1 MSDYLSRIDRETW
14 FSQAPSHPLPHASLV
29 EARIDADLAWK
40 DYDEV
45 IEREIHADTWE
56 LRPPDYKKVAMY
68 LELAEAAEAKY
79 SKLFDELNGA
89 K

>member
-14 FSQAPSHPLPHASLV
+14 FDQVPSHPLPHKDLI